1 MDIWIIQNGEKSGP
15 IHDFEVRK
23 KIEAGELSADTPAWH
38 EGLNAW
44 RPLGEIDLFAREFDL
59 PGHHPEDFQSS
70 FEDDTEPEP
79 DAPPPLPG
87 ETHMIRRF
95 WARWFDLYL
104 FAGFWWL
111 GMWAAGR
118 DIGETLNNPW
128 IILFQY
134 IPWFVLETILLHR
147 LGSTPG
153 KWLLGIRVFNDDG
166 SLLNLK
172 QATLRS
178 SRVLF
183 LGIGFGWGILALICQ
198 IMAYFTTRKLGRP
211 LWDHSG
217 GHRLETTPLNPLRIV
232 AYVIGLFAALQLQM
246 IVVAPYVMENMKK
259 TFPAFGEHFEK
270 NPPWHLPQKRPT
282 E

>member
-1 MDIWIIQNGEKSGP
+1 MDIWIIQDGEKSGP

-23 KIEAGELSADTPAWH
+23 KIEAGELAADTPAWH
-38 EGLNAW
+38 EGLSAW

-59 PGHHPEDFQSS
+59 PGHRPEDAQPA
-70 FEDDTEPEP
+70 FEDVLEPEP
-79 DAPPPLPG
+79 GAPPPLPG
-87 ETHMIRRF
+87 QTHLIRRF

-104 FAGFWWL
+104 FAGIWWF

-118 DIGETLNNPW
+118 DIGATLNNPW

-134 IPWFVLETILLHR
+134 IPWFVMETILLHR
-147 LGSTPG
+147 FGSTPG
-153 KWLLGIRVFNDDG
+153 KWLLGIRVLNDDG
-166 SLLNLK
+166 TLLNLR

-178 SRVLF
+178 SRVMF

-198 IMAYFTTRKLGRP
+198 IMAYFTTKRLGRP
-211 LWDHSG
+211 LWDHAG
-217 GHRLETTPLNPLRIV
+217 GHRLKTTPLNPLRIV

-259 TFPAFGEHFEK
+259 TFPAFSEHFEK
-270 NPPWHLPQKRPT
+270 NPPWHLPENR
-282 E
+282 